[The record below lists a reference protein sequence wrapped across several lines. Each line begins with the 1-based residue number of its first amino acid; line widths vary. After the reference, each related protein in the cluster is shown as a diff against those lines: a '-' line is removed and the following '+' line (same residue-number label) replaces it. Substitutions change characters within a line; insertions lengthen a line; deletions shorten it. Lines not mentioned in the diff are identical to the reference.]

1 MSGFLEPQFCVDLAV
16 SSVFGNKKHF
26 IILLQVSSI
35 ITKINTISR
44 VFLCKLF
51 YLHIFKL
58 LHSYTRSAEVHFIS
72 EEINKHREPSFL

>member
-1 MSGFLEPQFCVDLAV
+1 M
-16 SSVFGNKKHF
+16 
-26 IILLQVSSI
+26 LQVSSI